1 MPSGL
6 EFPHII
12 DLYMMDP
19 DTERVVLVMNER
31 RPWSG
36 HDEQIFQLQ
45 EKMNAYMS
53 FALDG
58 EMTDE
63 SPDLA
68 SLPLR
73 IELRCASEPD
83 ERTLHYLKLIHDQL
97 ALQDV
102 QFLVSIRQTSE
113 EACGGDAGECGCG

>member
-19 DTERVVLVMNER
+19 ETERVVLVMHER
-31 RPWSG
+31 RPWTGS
-36 HDEQIFQLQ
+36 DEQIFQLQ

-63 SPDLA
+63 SPELA
-68 SLPLR
+68 DLPLR
-73 IELRCASEPD
+73 IELRCVGEPD
-83 ERTLHYLKLIHDQL
+83 ERTLHYLTLIHDQL
-97 ALQDV
+97 ALHEV
-102 QFLVSIRQTSE
+102 EFMVSIRQKNGE
-113 EACGGDAGECGCG
+113 CCGGDGKDCGCE